1 MHFEDSLVIQDILG
15 VFPSIQIN
23 IRRKDLGY
31 GVCGVLLKGRLFAVR
46 VRSEADSCGPGG
58 LA

>member
-1 MHFEDSLVIQDILG
+1 LHFEDSLVIQDIL
-15 VFPSIQIN
+15 VFPSIQII

-46 VRSEADSCGPGG
+46 GRSEADS
-58 LA
+58 